1 MALARENTTSVS
13 IGILRC
19 GRFAPLRNSS
29 RRALR
34 ALAQN
39 YALLRRRKSKNRG
52 QRPRK
57 KKAEI
62 GPLCPQKT
70 GLARSRQPSSPKS
83 HGSSLAGVGVEGG
96 ITRQGERFSFRF
108 VARGHGSNQRFPRA
122 PERRKVRFHGRWEVH
137 SWTTHLPWN
146 CTGLDEKGRPGSLSE
161 PQPGP
166 QKKYASRREP
176 GSATGFPHRFP
187 DRPGRGRARSSLS
200 HKFISRSH
208 STKVTGVAVGS
219 TYHTA
224 SLSTGSR

>member
-1 MALARENTTSVS
+1 MPLARENTTSVS

-70 GLARSRQPSSPKS
+70 GLARSRQPSSLKS
-83 HGSSLAGVGVEGG
+83 HGSSLAGVGVGGG

-166 QKKYASRREP
+166 KKNTLP
-176 GSATGFPHRFP
+176 GESLEAQRDSPTDSPIDPGGAGR
-187 DRPGRGRARSSLS
+187 DRPFRTSLF
-200 HKFISRSH
+200 HVFIPR
-208 STKVTGVAVGS
+208 
-219 TYHTA
+219 
-224 SLSTGSR
+224 R